1 MPSFLQDWTRA
12 ESKMD
17 WSQPHIRSC
26 SSAPQHVWST
36 CHYLGHSWV
45 KTLPPKPH
53 RLPYYFIPT
62 EGTDSQPQTWSHRV
76 LASGRTL
83 SLVTVDG
90 LLSAE

>member
-26 SSAPQHVWST
+26 SSAPQHIWST
-36 CHYLGHSWV
+36 CRYLGHSWV

-62 EGTDSQPQTWSHRV
+62 EGTPGPKHGVRV